1 MAKGKF
7 NMTLSG
13 QIVAMILTMSVVLCT
28 TALFISYHAYR
39 SRTMS
44 FYEQMGRSLG
54 KTLAS
59 QLDAEELDRYFETGT
74 MDEAYMSTQRFI
86 MDLAESNDIQYL
98 YVVRP
103 NGVGVTFLF
112 DSDMELAENMDYYA
126 GGYCALGTYMEL
138 FGDFE
143 ANLGNLLEGR
153 EIPPIVQEDPSYGW
167 LMTTS
172 TPVLHENGTMAGYV
186 MVDISMEAVMEEM
199 QTFLVST
206 GSLLAGMTL
215 VFIVIYLLL
224 ARRSIITPVRQLT
237 SAAESY
243 EGGKGGG
250 GEVALKQLEVKGSR
264 ELRTLA
270 DAFRMMLVEIRLN
283 GMEQQEL
290 AAQEQRLANEVE
302 LAKELNL
309 AMLPKALPERKESY
323 PFQVR
328 GFTRQGS
335 GTAGCFYDYFMLD
348 RNRLCVLI
356 GETPGSGVAQALY
369 TVMGKAVIKSHLV
382 SGLSLTETMSAANR
396 QMYEMG
402 SELYL
407 NVLVGVLDG
416 TTGHFSCI
424 NAGQRDP
431 LIMRS
436 GDQYKWLDSFSFAPL
451 GQNENV
457 LYRGMELDLSQG
469 DRLLLR
475 TEGLDAIQG
484 QDGRAFSE
492 ERLRAVLNEGTVR
505 EAELDPQL
513 QLVSQAGADYGAG
526 GGRIKGYALLA
537 LEYLRRDAAQAHCVI
552 TPDAAGAAELEDFL
566 RGQLQANRIDGRW
579 AAQMLVLGDEAFAL
593 CRRGAEPD
601 QRFLA
606 ECSVSQEE
614 RTMVLRL
621 SGSLNGRN
629 PLDGEDEGTRNA
641 VNYIRKNC
649 EYVSFEHGASK
660 DTVIL
665 VRRLAREPGRERI
678 STGV

>member
-1 MAKGKF
+1 MKRKF
-7 NMTLSG
+7 RVTLG
-13 QIVAMILTMSVVLCT
+13 TQIVIMVLTMSVVLCA
-28 TALFISYHAYR
+28 TALFVNYHAYKNR
-39 SRTMS
+39 MMGIYEEMGENLSRTLLS
-44 FYEQMGRSLG
+44 RVEP
-54 KTLAS
+54 
-59 QLDAEELDRYFETGT
+59 EELDRYYETLER
-74 MDEAYMSTQRFI
+74 DERYYEIQRFLI
-86 MDLAESNDIQYL
+86 DLAENNDVEYL

-103 NGVGVTFLF
+103 NGAGVTFLF
-112 DSDMELAENMDYYA
+112 DSDMEVGENMDYLT
-126 GGYCALGTYMEL
+126 GGYCALGTFVEVEGG
-138 FGDFE
+138 FAE
-143 ANLGNLLEGR
+143 NLDRLLAGEPV
-153 EIPPIVQEDPSYGW
+153 EPIVQEDPAYGW
-167 LMTTS
+167 LMTTV
-172 TPVLHENGTMAGYV
+172 TPVLHDNGTMAGYV
-186 MVDISMEAVMEEM
+186 MVDISMGAVMREM
-199 QTFLVST
+199 RDFLLSC
-206 GSLLAGMTL
+206 GGLLAAITL
-215 VFIVIYLLL
+215 VFVGAYLLL
-224 ARRSIITPVRQLT
+224 ARRGIILPIRQLT
-237 SAAESY
+237 GVAESY
-243 EGGKGGG
+243 TGGKDDL
-250 GEVALKQLEVKGSR
+250 AMKRLNIKGSR

-270 DAFRMMLVEIRLN
+270 DAFRFMLAEIRVNSL
-283 GMEQQEL
+283 EQQEL

-302 LAKELNL
+302 LARELNQ
-309 AMLPKALPERKESY
+309 AMLPKGLPERKEAY

-328 GFTRQGS
+328 GLTRQGG
-335 GTAGCFYDYFMLD
+335 GTASCFYDYFMLD

-369 TVMGKAVIKSHLV
+369 TVMGKTTIKSHLV

-416 TTGHFSCI
+416 TTGLFSCI

-457 LYRGMELDLSQG
+457 LYRGLELDLSQG

-484 QDGRAFSE
+484 QDGRAFSDGQ
-492 ERLRAVLNEGTVR
+492 LRVILNEGKVR
-505 EAELDPQL
+505 EAELAPQL
-513 QLVSQAGADYGAG
+513 QLISQAGADYGAG
-526 GGRIKGYALLA
+526 GGRSKGYALLA

-606 ECSVSQEE
+606 ECSVSREE

-621 SGSLNGRN
+621 NGSLNGRN
-629 PLDGEDEGTRNA
+629 PLDGDDEGTRHA
-641 VNYIRKNC
+641 VNFIRKNC

-665 VRRLAREPGRERI
+665 VRRLAREAGRERI
-678 STGV
+678 PIEV

>member
-1 MAKGKF
+1 MKQKF
-7 NMTLSG
+7 RMTLSG

-59 QLDAEELDRYFETGT
+59 QLDAEELDRYYETRELDGRYY
-74 MDEAYMSTQRFI
+74 DLQRFI
-86 MDLAESNDIQYL
+86 MDLAENNDVQYL

-172 TPVLHENGTMAGYV
+172 TPVLHQNGTMAGYV

-199 QTFLVST
+199 QTFLIST
-206 GSLLAGMTL
+206 GGLLAAMTL
-215 VFIVIYLLL
+215 VFVVIYLLL
-224 ARRSIITPVRQLT
+224 ARRNIITPVRQLT
-237 SAAESY
+237 NLAESY
-243 EGGKGGG
+243 EGGKGG
-250 GEVALKQLEVKGSR
+250 EARRLEIKGSR

-290 AAQEQRLANEVE
+290 AVQEQRMASELG
-302 LAKELNL
+302 LAKELNQ
-309 AMLPKALPERKESY
+309 AMLPKGLPERKDAY

-328 GFTRQGS
+328 GRTQQGREM
-335 GTAGCFYDYFMLD
+335 AGCFYDYFLLD
-348 RNRLCVLI
+348 ADRLCVMV
-356 GETPGSGVAQALY
+356 GETPGAGVAQALY
-369 TVMGKAVIKSHLV
+369 TVMGKATIKSHLTSGMPLAEAMSV
-382 SGLSLTETMSAANR
+382 SNR

-402 SELYL
+402 SDLYL

-416 TTGHFSCI
+416 STGHFSCI

-431 LIMRS
+431 LLMRS
-436 GDQYKWLDSFSFAPL
+436 RDRYEWLDSFSFAPL

-457 LYRGMELDLSQG
+457 IYRVVELELSQG
-469 DRLLLR
+469 DRLFFH
-475 TEGLDAIQG
+475 TEGLDAIRG
-484 QDGRAFSE
+484 EDGRAFSDE
-492 ERLRAVLNEGTVR
+492 CLRMTLNERRVR
-505 EAELDPQL
+505 EAELPAQL
-513 QLVSQAGADYGAG
+513 QYVGEAGEAFGAQG
-526 GGRIKGYALLA
+526 GTVRGYAALA
-537 LEYLRRDAAQAHCVI
+537 LEFLRRDPAQAHCVL
-552 TPDAAGAAELEDFL
+552 TPDAGGAAALERFL
-566 RGQLQANRIDGRW
+566 REQLQANGIDRRRT
-579 AAQMLVLGDEAFAL
+579 AQMLVLGDEMFAL
-593 CRRGAEPD
+593 CRRASEAGG
-601 QRFLA
+601 RFLA
-606 ECSVSQEE
+606 ECSVSSEGRTVMLRLNGSMNGRDPLQSQEE
-614 RTMVLRL
+614 TAQH
-621 SGSLNGRN
+621 
-629 PLDGEDEGTRNA
+629 A
-641 VNYIRKNC
+641 VSYIRQNC
-649 EYVSFEHGASK
+649 EYVSFESGASK
-660 DTVIL
+660 DTITL
-665 VRRLAREPGRERI
+665 VKRLTGDGAQRRGEG
-678 STGV
+678 